1 MRWLTPWLALCG
13 VVGPL
18 VFVVAF
24 TVAGFTRPGY
34 SQIHQAISDLGVGPK
49 AWLLNVPLVALGPLL
64 AAFAVGFFQILGP
77 ALGDPWRWIC
87 AVLVLLPGLGYALAG
102 IFTEATGVL
111 HWVGA
116 NVLITI
122 GSLAGFS
129 VTGLRLRRLPEW
141 RAWGTYSIIASVATL
156 ILIAAEFALWPTGM
170 GGLLERLLF
179 VELLAWYVVI
189 GGWLFREGT
198 AAMSRRDQ

>member
-1 MRWLTPWLALCG
+1 
-13 VVGPL
+13 

-34 SQIHQAISDLGVGPK
+34 SQIHQAISDLGVGSNG
-49 AWLLNVPLVALGPLL
+49 WLLNAPLIALGPLL

-77 ALGDPWRWIC
+77 ALSDPWRWIC

-102 IFTEATGVL
+102 IFTEATGLL
-111 HWVGA
+111 HWAGSNA
-116 NVLITI
+116 LITI

-129 VTGLRLRRLPEW
+129 VTGLRLRRLPDW
-141 RAWGTYSIIASVATL
+141 RTWGTYSIIASVATL
-156 ILIAAEFALWPTGM
+156 LLIAAEFAFWPTGM

-179 VELLAWYVVI
+179 LELLAWYVVM
-189 GGWLFREGT
+189 GGRLFCEAPAG
-198 AAMSRRDQ
+198 AK